1 MFNGVEMD
9 KEVRFAELLESV
21 KRTAREQG
29 NCISEDQVKDAFKEL
44 DFDDNRLS
52 MVLDYLKSQHIGI
65 GEAPDPDE
73 YMSDEEKDY
82 LQIYLDEL
90 NTLKDYSDGEKK
102 AYTIQAMT
110 GDEAAQSK
118 LIEIYLKSVVDIA
131 HIYAGQ
137 GVLIED
143 LIGEGNV
150 ALSVG
155 VTMIGSQETP
165 EDCEGMLTKLIM
177 DAMEELIKD
186 SNDSD
191 DVEKKALKRVND
203 IYDKAEKLSKEY
215 ARKVTVEELCEEEH
229 LSRKAVIDALR
240 ISGFAIDSIEVP
252 EELKGKE

>member
-1 MFNGVEMD
+1 MD

-29 NCISEDQVKDAFKEL
+29 NCISEEQVREAFSEL
-44 DFDDNRLS
+44 DFDENRIT
-52 MVLDYLKSQHIGI
+52 MVLDYLTSQHIGI

-82 LQIYLDEL
+82 LQVYLDEL
-90 NTLKDYSDGEKK
+90 KLLKNYTDGEKQ
-102 AYTIQAMT
+102 AYTIQAMA
-110 GDEAAQSK
+110 GDENAQSK

-137 GVLIED
+137 GVLVED

-155 VTMIGSQETP
+155 VSMLGSQEKP
-165 EDCEGMLTKLIM
+165 EDCEGMLTKLVM

-252 EELKGKE
+252 DELKGKE

>member
-1 MFNGVEMD
+1 MD

-29 NCISEDQVKDAFKEL
+29 NCISEEQVKETFAELEL
-44 DFDDNRLS
+44 DETRIK
-52 MVLDYLKSQHIGI
+52 MVMDYLTSQHIGI
-65 GEAPDPDE
+65 GEAPDPDD
-73 YMSDEEKDY
+73 YMTDEEKDY

-90 NTLKDYSDGEKK
+90 NLLKEYTDGEKK
-102 AYTIQAMT
+102 AYTIQAMA
-110 GDEAAQSK
+110 GDETAQSK
-118 LIEIYLKSVVDIA
+118 LIEIYLKNVVDIA

-155 VTMIGSQETP
+155 VSMLASQEKP
-165 EDCEGMLTKLIM
+165 EDCDGMLTKLIM

-186 SNDSD
+186 TNDSD
-191 DVEKKALKRVND
+191 DIEKKALKRVND
-203 IYDKAEKLSKEY
+203 IFDKAEKLSKEY

-229 LSRKAVIDALR
+229 LTRKAVLDAIR
-240 ISGFAIDSIEVP
+240 ISGFAIDTIEIP
-252 EELKGKE
+252 DELKGQV